1 MAAGEPA
8 PPQWAGL
15 KFFNVY
21 GPNEYHKG
29 EMQSIV
35 AKNHARAARGEAVTL
50 FKSHHPDY
58 ADGGQLRDFVAVED
72 CVAVMLWLLDNPQV
86 SGLFN
91 MGSGEARSF
100 AELIG
105 ALFAA
110 LGREPS
116 IAYVD
121 TPEDIRAT
129 YQYFTRAEMGRLR
142 TAGFAAP
149 FRTLDDGVAAYV
161 RDYLASND
169 PYT

>member
-1 MAAGEPA
+1 
-8 PPQWAGL
+8 
-15 KFFNVY
+15 
-21 GPNEYHKG
+21 
-29 EMQSIV
+29 
-35 AKNHARAARGEAVTL
+35 
-50 FKSHHPDY
+50 
-58 ADGGQLRDFVAVED
+58 
-72 CVAVMLWLLDNPQV
+72 MLWLLDNPQV

-161 RDYLASND
+161 AGLPGQQRPLYMITLAIPFPRHRPGADRDRPAGDPLVFVGLYRRNPAGLAAIC
-169 PYT
+169 